1 VNAVASTTVGV
12 SSVFGPN
19 LPAGVN
25 APPFSGSRLGY
36 SASKAPSSEIAG
48 WASAEV
54 AEAANAR
61 AVMNVLNR
69 VIVDLHFHFRGE
81 K

>member
-1 VNAVASTTVGV
+1 
-12 SSVFGPN
+12 
-19 LPAGVN
+19 
-25 APPFSGSRLGY
+25 LGY